1 MGVSHLDQI
10 VTKLRDAGAKSDH
23 PVAIV
28 ERATLPGQ
36 RTVRGTLE
44 TIAKIAREAA
54 VAAPALF
61 IVGEVTALL
70 TVDALGSM
78 SHRALV

>member
-10 VTKLRDAGAKSDH
+10 VTKLLDAGAKPDH
-23 PVAIV
+23 PVAVV

-36 RTVRGTLE
+36 RTLRGTLE
-44 TIAKIAREAA
+44 TISKIARQAA
-54 VAAPALF
+54 VKPPALF

-70 TVDALGSM
+70 SVDALRSM
-78 SHRALV
+78 SQEAFV